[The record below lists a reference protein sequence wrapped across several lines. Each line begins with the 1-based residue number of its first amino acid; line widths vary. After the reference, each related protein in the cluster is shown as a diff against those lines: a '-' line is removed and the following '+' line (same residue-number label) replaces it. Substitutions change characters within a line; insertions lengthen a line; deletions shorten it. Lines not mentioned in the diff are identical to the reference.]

1 MISNPVLQAIM
12 DRRSIRSY
20 RPGQVPA
27 DMLDTI
33 LGAAQAAP
41 SARNTQPWH
50 LTAVQDAALL
60 ARVNEA
66 FRAQALLQAPPD
78 MRETVADPA
87 YSVFHHA
94 PTVVFISCPELSGM
108 RYAQTDCGIAAENMA
123 LAAHA
128 LGLGSVILGMPRMA
142 FEGPEADDLREALAF
157 PAGYDY
163 ILSIA
168 IGFPAASKDAHPVL
182 DGRVTVL
189 R

>member
-1 MISNPVLQAIM
+1 MQNPVLECIAL
-12 DRRSIRSY
+12 RRSIRAYHPEQLSETELS
-20 RPGQVPA
+20 A
-27 DMLDTI
+27 ILD
-33 LGAAQAAP
+33 AALAAP
-41 SARNTQPWH
+41 SAVNAQPWH
-50 LTAVQDAALL
+50 FSVVQQKTLIE
-60 ARVNEA
+60 RINEA
-66 FRAQALLQAPPD
+66 FR
-78 MRETVADPA
+78 RETLKTAPAEQRARFEDPA
-87 YSVFHHA
+87 YSVFYHA
-94 PTVVFISCPELSGM
+94 PTVIFVSCPSTEVMKYAETDSGM
-108 RYAQTDCGIAAENMA
+108 AIQNIA
-123 LAAHA
+123 LAAQS